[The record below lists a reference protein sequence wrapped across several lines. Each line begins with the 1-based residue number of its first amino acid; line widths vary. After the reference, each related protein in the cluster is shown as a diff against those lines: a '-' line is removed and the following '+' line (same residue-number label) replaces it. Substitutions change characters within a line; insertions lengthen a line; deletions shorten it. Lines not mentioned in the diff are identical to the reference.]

1 LPDTFA
7 SSSRRQDR
15 DAFLIQVLTVQ
26 SWRAAEMGRYN
37 VVDQVNRLI
46 LYVSGSVP
54 FRSGLDKHLIRAA
67 MVFTF
72 FAFSIQKWN
81 EYTSE
86 MLVPLISH
94 SPVVFWLLPAFGVR
108 GAGYFLGTSEMT
120 FGTLIFLGNWSPRLG
135 ILGAL
140 GSIVTFIGTT
150 SIIPFLPGAWA
161 QEAGGFPIMTL
172 PVGFLTKDVLFL
184 IASFYLLKQD
194 LARAALE
201 IAPS

>member
-1 LPDTFA
+1 
-7 SSSRRQDR
+7 
-15 DAFLIQVLTVQ
+15 
-26 SWRAAEMGRYN
+26 
-37 VVDQVNRLI
+37 
-46 LYVSGSVP
+46 
-54 FRSGLDKHLIRAA
+54 

-72 FAFSIQKWN
+72 FAFSIQKWTQ
-81 EYTSE
+81 YTSK

-120 FGTLIFLGNWSPRLG
+120 FGTLILLGYWSPRLG

-150 SIIPFLPGAWA
+150 SIIPFLPDAWA

-172 PVGFLTKDVLFL
+172 PAGFLMKDALFL
-184 IASFYLLKQD
+184 MASFYLLKQD
-194 LARAALE
+194 LIRVMR
-201 IAPS
+201 P